1 MIMASKLTSILRS
14 GSDANSAASVIAL
27 LKTEKLLSEKAL
39 NCESD
44 LSSTIEKAQRV
55 YKKDQEDGFD
65 EYYSLVDIIEE
76 ELFGGGWLNHNGME
90 LSNQPWN
97 GRGRFGKKIGDT
109 WPQGR
114 LGSGGWTKID

>member
-1 MIMASKLTSILRS
+1 MIIASKLTSILRS
-14 GSDANSAASVIAL
+14 RSDLNSAASVIAL

-39 NCESD
+39 NSESD

-55 YKKDQEDGFD
+55 YKKDQEDGFN
-65 EYYSLVDIIEE
+65 EYSLVDIIEE

-90 LSNQPWN
+90 LSNQHWD
-97 GRGRFGKKIGDT
+97 GRGRFSKKIGVT
-109 WPQGR
+109 SSGGR